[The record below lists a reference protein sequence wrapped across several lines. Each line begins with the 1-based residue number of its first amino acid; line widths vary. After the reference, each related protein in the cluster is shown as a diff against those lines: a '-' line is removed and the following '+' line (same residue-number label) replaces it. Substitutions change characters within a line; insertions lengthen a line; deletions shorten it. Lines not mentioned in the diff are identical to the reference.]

1 MGKGEMVNV
10 AVMLLGRTCDLT
22 ILPIKLFQIF
32 VIEKSVLCPGC
43 AQLRWLCPVC
53 SSVLVSINLQSAAV
67 RPEGRLPTP
76 ATDVALCS
84 NLGMQCV
91 LVFELCCWL
100 PFPCLCLA
108 GTCP

>member
-1 MGKGEMVNV
+1 MTSQSLLSKCFRCFNGAECVLPWLCSAGV
-10 AVMLLGRTCDLT
+10 AVSCL
-22 ILPIKLFQIF
+22 
-32 VIEKSVLCPGC
+32 
-43 AQLRWLCPVC
+43 QLR
-53 SSVLVSINLQSAAV
+53 LVGMNLQSAAV

-76 ATDVALCS
+76 ATDVELCS